1 MPRLMSNQFTQV
13 GVVYRDEDAATLAA
27 LQRLR
32 EFLAAQKVT
41 VSEAVIGPHPADN
54 NLQIAITAEL
64 ELADLVIVLGGDGSM
79 LAAARAFSQL
89 EIPLL
94 CINLGRLGFLADI
107 PLHDMEQV
115 LTEIFAG
122 NLIEEQRLLLKM
134 EIWSDG
140 EVIATEPAFNDVVL
154 HKLESL
160 RMVEFETFIN
170 DRSVHKQ
177 RADGMIVSTPTGSTA
192 YSLSTGGPIADPSLE
207 AILLV
212 PVSPHAMTIRPMV
225 VPANSRVEIR
235 LIAPTT
241 VARVS
246 YDGQGNVKLAAG
258 DLLRITASD
267 HRVRLIHPANYD
279 YFELLRAK
287 LHWGK

>member
-1 MPRLMSNQFTQV
+1 MSDQFTHV
-13 GVVYRDEDAATLAA
+13 GVVYRDPDTPTHVA

-32 EFLAAQKVT
+32 EFLSAQQT
-41 VSEAVIGPHPADN
+41 TISEAVIISHSTEN

-64 ELADLVIVLGGDGSM
+64 EQADLVIVLGGDGSM
-79 LAAARAFSQL
+79 LAAARAFAQL

-107 PLHDMEQV
+107 PLHDMEPV
-115 LTEIFAG
+115 LTKIFEG
-122 NLIEEQRLLLKM
+122 NLIEEQRLLLQM
-134 EIWSDG
+134 EIFCDG

-160 RMVEFETFIN
+160 RMVEFETFID
-170 DRSVHKQ
+170 DRSVHQQ

-192 YSLSTGGPIADPSLE
+192 YALSTGGPIADPSLE
-207 AILLV
+207 SILLV

-225 VPANSRVEIR
+225 VPASSRVEIK

-246 YDGQGNVKLAAG
+246 YDGQGNIKLSAG

-279 YFELLRAK
+279 YFELLRTK